1 MNKRQSFLSRLGLA
15 CALVLALAV
24 LLSAAP
30 TGLAAQSGCS
40 GCAWDPDHPGDQ
52 VCGDPGG
59 TMWCAGATSGV
70 CDQCK
75 QEYAAVPTD
84 LALDGSALVSPA
96 AFSEWIESTAVSY
109 SPGIKVRKSICGN
122 VVTAR
127 QYTEEAAE
135 RMRRISATLVF
146 E

>member
-30 TGLAAQSGCS
+30 TGLAAQCS
-40 GCAWDPDHPGDQ
+40 GCAWDPAHPGDQ
-52 VCGDPGG
+52 ACGDPGG
-59 TMWCAGATSGV
+59 TMRCAGATEGV
-70 CDQCK
+70 CDQCPW
-75 QEYAAVPTD
+75 QEYAAVPSD
-84 LALDGSALVSPA
+84 LALDGSALISPA

-109 SPGIKVRKSICGN
+109 SPGITVRKSICGN

>member
-1 MNKRQSFLSRLGLA
+1 MK
-15 CALVLALAV
+15 C
-24 LLSAAP
+24 
-30 TGLAAQSGCS
+30 
-40 GCAWDPDHPGDQ
+40 
-52 VCGDPGG
+52 
-59 TMWCAGATSGV
+59 MGATQGV
-70 CDQCK
+70 CDPCPNQS
-75 QEYAAVPTD
+75 YAAVPTD

-109 SPGIKVRKSICGN
+109 SPGVKVRKSICGN
-122 VVTAR
+122 LVTAR

>member
-1 MNKRQSFLSRLGLA
+1 MNKRDFFLRRLGPA

-24 LLSAAP
+24 MLAAAP
-30 TGLAAQSGCS
+30 TSLAAQCS
-40 GCAWDPDHPGDQ
+40 GCAWDPEHPGDQ

-59 TMWCAGATSGV
+59 TMKCGGATNGV
-70 CDQCK
+70 CDQCPA
-75 QEYAAVPTD
+75 QEYAAVPAD
-84 LALDGSALVSPA
+84 LALDGSALISRAPI
-96 AFSEWIESTAVSY
+96 SEWIESTGVSS

-135 RMRRISATLVF
+135 RMRRTTATLVF